1 MESFL
6 FLEGQFP
13 SPFYLSHDGL
23 RSAFYRMHSR
33 NNQHPKMLTYF
44 RRNQTFI
51 GFHISILCYGLQ
63 IASGIILLGRSPT
76 LNVLPQGYA
85 IMNVMIVLQHPEG
98 RPIAHRHVFELHK
111 PAVCLFRSL
120 PFPLKRPGA
129 DNIQPD
135 YYYAALWPLSCFLYN
150 SSFSKFLNQYFY

>member
-1 MESFL
+1 MNGIISF
-6 FLEGQFP
+6 
-13 SPFYLSHDGL
+13 SRRPFYLSHDGL

-129 DNIQPD
+129 DNIQL
-135 YYYAALWPLSCFLYN
+135 ATFLFSLQFFIFKISKSVLLLISHIYLLK
-150 SSFSKFLNQYFY
+150 SF